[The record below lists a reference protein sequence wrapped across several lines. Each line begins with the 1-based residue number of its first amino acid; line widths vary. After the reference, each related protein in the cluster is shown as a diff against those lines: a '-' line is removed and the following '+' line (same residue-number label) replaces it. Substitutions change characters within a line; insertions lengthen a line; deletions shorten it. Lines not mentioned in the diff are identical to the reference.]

1 MSQRNNK
8 ITLLE
13 KTNSGVNFGGQ
24 ATYTMFDA
32 LTSANE
38 PIVIGLTENYLAESR
53 VDDLL
58 DSIEGCVVE
67 IKDSYNRDNTLQ
79 LTAAER
85 IEEVILNVD
94 GKRNFLLTSKANVKA
109 LVKSQSLLERQDN
122 LIALTNAKVK
132 IENQREKAIKAAH
145 AALERIKARAV
156 TKAIKS
162 DDDDDDDEEQQESV
176 ASLETNNDIETSLP
190 RKKK

>member
-32 LTSANE
+32 LTSAGE

-109 LVKSQSLLERQDN
+109 LVKSQALLERQDN

-132 IENQREKAIKAAH
+132 IENQREKAIKAAQ
-145 AALERIKARAV
+145 AALERIKARAA

-162 DDDDDDDEEQQESV
+162 DDDDDDEEETV
-176 ASLETNNDIETSLP
+176 ASLETNDDIETPLP